1 MAYLAFSEVAAGSA
15 VAPVATTVA
24 PAPVRASFSP
34 LEWSVIALAKRDTI
48 ASLREP
54 GRISMAMGLLFGER
68 PNPRLADPKLEAL
81 RRMAVLS
88 WKHGFEVDTSEIRNF
103 VRAGFDL
110 RQYELMV
117 DSIAADRAK
126 TQGLRRAA

>member
-1 MAYLAFSEVAAGSA
+1 MAYLAFAEVAAGSA
-15 VAPVATTVA
+15 AA
-24 PAPVRASFSP
+24 PAPATFRAKPAFSP
-34 LEWSVIALAKRDTI
+34 LEWSVVALARRDKV

-54 GRISMAMGLLFGER
+54 GRVAVAMGVLFGER

-88 WKHGFEVDTSEIRNF
+88 WRHGYEVDTFEIRRF
-103 VRAGFDL
+103 VEAGYDL

-117 DSIAADRAK
+117 DSIAADKARAAG
-126 TQGLRRAA
+126 TRRAA

>member
-1 MAYLAFSEVAAGSA
+1 MASLQFAEAAAGSA
-15 VAPVATTVA
+15 VAPA
-24 PAPVRASFSP
+24 PAPTAFRAKPSFSP
-34 LEWSVIALAKRDTI
+34 LEWSVIALARRDRV

-54 GRISMAMGLLFGER
+54 GRVAMAMGVLFCER

-88 WKHGFEVDTSEIRNF
+88 WRHGYEVDTSEIRRF
-103 VRAGFDL
+103 VEAGYDL

-117 DSIAADRAK
+117 DSIAADASRAR
-126 TQGLRRAA
+126 QRRRAA

>member
-1 MAYLAFSEVAAGSA
+1 MAYLAFAEVAAGSA
-15 VAPVATTVA
+15 AVPA
-24 PAPVRASFSP
+24 PASFRAKPAFSP
-34 LEWSVIALAKRDTI
+34 LEWSVVALARRDKV

-54 GRISMAMGLLFGER
+54 GRVAVAMGVLFGER

-88 WKHGFEVDTSEIRNF
+88 WRHGYEVDTSEIRRF
-103 VRAGFDL
+103 VAAGYDL

-117 DSIAADRAK
+117 DSIAADKARAA
-126 TQGLRRAA
+126 GSRRAA

>member
-1 MAYLAFSEVAAGSA
+1 MAYLAFAETAVGSA
-15 VAPVATTVA
+15 AA
-24 PAPVRASFSP
+24 PAPVRLQPRPAFSP
-34 LEWSVIALAKRDTI
+34 LEWSVIALARRDRI

-54 GRISMAMGLLFGER
+54 GRIAVAMGVLFGER

-88 WKHGFEVDTSEIRNF
+88 WLYGYEVDTSEIRRF
-103 VRAGFDL
+103 VQAGYDL

-117 DSIAADRAK
+117 DSIAADKARAG
-126 TQGLRRAA
+126 QRRRAA